1 MTKATGKYTKENVK
15 IQLVDKVDGRKSI
28 RLEIYLNGKRTYE
41 RIPNLF
47 IIPEDSDA
55 AIKKNK
61 VTLNK
66 AEKIRKQRQK
76 EINQSKIDVVE
87 AQTDTGKILLSEWI
101 AKFTEIQKARGIR
114 STQDLTRIARYI
126 RLYGKDI
133 PLVDVDKAYCL
144 GFIDYLRSEYTM
156 PNGEHLSSKSC
167 FNILGNFS
175 TAMNVAIQEGYI
187 SVNPVTLI
195 PSSDKFKPLE
205 HIREYLTIEEV
216 QKLINTPCEH
226 PEVKQAFLF
235 ACNCGLRYGD
245 IESLTWNDINKDGEH
260 WTVATKIS
268 KTQRIVHIPL
278 PLQAIKW
285 MPKKSPNSDKVFPTL
300 RYDNVQKYIPIWA
313 EKAGITN
320 KTVTFYVSRH
330 TYATMLLTLGADLYT
345 VSKLLGHTSIRHTQR
360 YAKIV
365 NKKKDDAISK
375 LDNL

>member
-61 VTLNK
+61 ATLNK

-87 AQTDTGKILLSEWI
+87 TQTDTGKILLSEWI

-216 QKLINTPCEH
+216 QKLIDTPCEH

-285 MPKKSPNSDKVFPTL
+285 MPEKSPNSDKVFPTL

>member
-1 MTKATGKYTKENVK
+1 MTKGTGKYTKENVK

-61 VTLNK
+61 ATLNK

-87 AQTDTGKILLSEWI
+87 TQTDTDKMLLSEWI

-313 EKAGITN
+313 ERAGITN

>member
-61 VTLNK
+61 ATLNK

-87 AQTDTGKILLSEWI
+87 TQTDTGKILLSEWI

-133 PLVDVDKAYCL
+133 PLVDVDKTYCL

-156 PNGEHLSSKSC
+156 PNGEHLSPKSC
-167 FNILGNFS
+167 FNILGIFS

-195 PSSDKFKPLE
+195 SSSDKFKPLE

-216 QKLINTPCEH
+216 QMLIDTPCEH

>member
-61 VTLNK
+61 ATLNK

-76 EINQSKIDVVE
+76 EINQSKIDIVE
-87 AQTDTGKILLSEWI
+87 TQTDTGKILLSEWI

-216 QKLINTPCEH
+216 QKLIDTPCEH

-245 IESLTWNDINKDGEH
+245 IESLTWNDINKAGKH

-285 MPKKSPNSDKVFPTL
+285 MPEKSPNSDKVFPTL

>member
-41 RIPNLF
+41 RIPDLF

-61 VTLNK
+61 ATLNK

-76 EINQSKIDVVE
+76 EINQSKIDIVE
-87 AQTDTGKILLSEWI
+87 TQTDTGKILLSEWI

-216 QKLINTPCEH
+216 QKLIDTPCEH

-285 MPKKSPNSDKVFPTL
+285 MPEKSPNSDKVFPTL

>member
-1 MTKATGKYTKENVK
+1 MTKSIGKYTKENVK

-41 RIPNLF
+41 RIHDLF

-61 VTLNK
+61 ATLNK
-66 AEKIRKQRQK
+66 VEKIRKQRQK

-87 AQTDTGKILLSEWI
+87 TQTDTGKILLSEWI

-216 QKLINTPCEH
+216 QMLIDTPCEH

-285 MPKKSPNSDKVFPTL
+285 MPKKSSNSDKVFPTL

-320 KTVTFYVSRH
+320 KAVTFYVSRH

>member
-61 VTLNK
+61 ATLNK

-87 AQTDTGKILLSEWI
+87 TQTDTGKILLSEWI

-216 QKLINTPCEH
+216 QKLIDTPCEH

>member
-41 RIPNLF
+41 RIPDLF

-61 VTLNK
+61 ATLNK

-76 EINQSKIDVVE
+76 EINQSKIDIVE
-87 AQTDTGKILLSEWI
+87 TQTDTGKILLSEWI

-216 QKLINTPCEH
+216 QKLIDTPCEH

>member
-1 MTKATGKYTKENVK
+1 MTKGIGKYTKENVK

-28 RLEIYLNGKRTYE
+28 RLEIYLYGKRTYE
-41 RIPNLF
+41 RIPDLY
-47 IIPEDSDA
+47 IIPEDSEA

-61 VTLNK
+61 ATLNK

-76 EINQSKIDVVE
+76 EINQSKTE
-87 AQTDTGKILLSEWI
+87 TAETHPTEGKMLLSEWI

-114 STQDLTRIARYI
+114 SMRDIVRLTRFVA
-126 RLYGKDI
+126 LYNKDI

-144 GFIDYLRSEYTM
+144 GFINFLRCEYTM
-156 PNGEHLSSKSC
+156 ENGEHLSQKSC
-167 FNILGNFS
+167 FNILGEFG
-175 TAMNVAIQEGYI
+175 TALNVAIQEGLI
-187 SVNPVTLI
+187 SENPLNLI
-195 PSSDKFKPLE
+195 SSTDKFKPIE
-205 HIREYLTIEEV
+205 NIREYLTIEEV
-216 QKLINTPCEH
+216 QKLIDTPCKH
-226 PEVKQAFLF
+226 NEVKQAFLF

-245 IESLTWNDINKDGEH
+245 IEALTWNDINKDGDH

-268 KTQRIVHIPL
+268 KTQRVIHIPL
-278 PLQAIKW
+278 PLQARKW
-285 MPKKSPNSDKVFPTL
+285 MPKKSPDSEKVFPNL
-300 RYDNVQKYIPIWA
+300 KYENVQIYIPIWA
-313 EKAGITN
+313 KDAGITN

-330 TYATMLLTLGADLYT
+330 TYATMLLTLGADIYT